1 VAELLSRLTVGV
13 MIAGWLGFALGFAL
27 RRRQPRGPTARR
39 DWPSLLGIVLQMAA
53 YSVTWS
59 VQRKPVERPFL
70 GHGAVWQAAF
80 LVATALL
87 AWWSVWAVVG
97 AVRAL
102 GKQWSLQA
110 RVLEDHELITAGPF
124 RRVRHPIYSAM
135 IAMLVASGLAVGE
148 WRTLAAGL
156 ALELAGTW
164 IRVRGEER
172 LLRGAFGAR
181 YDEYAARVPA
191 LVPRWPRGG

>member
-1 VAELLSRLTVGV
+1 VTELLARLTVGV
-13 MIAGWLGFALGFAL
+13 MIAGWLGFAAGFAL

-39 DWPSLLGIVLQMAA
+39 DWPSLLGIVLQMVA

-59 VQRKPVERPFL
+59 VQRQPIEQPFL
-70 GHGAVWQAAF
+70 GQGAGWQAVF
-80 LVATALL
+80 LVLTLLL
-87 AWWSVWAVVG
+87 AGWSVWAVVG

-110 RVLEDHELITAGPF
+110 RVLKDHELITAGPF
-124 RRVRHPIYSAM
+124 RQGRHPIYSAM
-135 IAMLVASGLAVGE
+135 IAMLVASGLAIGE
-148 WRTLAAGL
+148 WRALAAGL

-172 LLRGAFGAR
+172 LLRGVFGAR